1 MVLST
6 TGLDHHVARLED
18 ARRREQEITKYVA
31 RDVEE
36 LTEKIRA
43 GETTG
48 LPLKDWAIVA
58 HGAEYQGF
66 FQTASRLHAYLLG
79 HPSELVLVYAAHHC
93 AVECKEQN
101 GRSANVGTL
110 GDDGLAVEK
119 TDQGLILSV
128 GLQEGPLYVEQWD
141 DFHHQFPLR
150 SERVAAFIEKDPAS
164 SRPLNS
170 LVQPSLAV
178 EKTGAQCRYD
188 IGGHRF
194 IVRIEAGAPS
204 VLDSMRSLMWSYRTA
219 QPEMP
224 PAAREFFKA
233 YL

>member
-31 RDVEE
+31 CDVEE
-36 LTEKIRA
+36 LTAKIRA

-66 FQTASRLHAYLLG
+66 FQTASRLHAYLLA
-79 HPSELVLVYAAHHC
+79 HPNEPVLVYTAHHC
-93 AVECKEQN
+93 AVECREQN
-101 GRSANVGTL
+101 ERSAKVGTV
-110 GDDGLAVEK
+110 GGDGLIIEP
-119 TDQGLILSV
+119 TSHGQLLSIGLA
-128 GLQEGPLYVEQWD
+128 EGPLYCEQWHD
-141 DFHHQFPLR
+141 YQQQFPLR
-150 SERVAAFIEKDPAS
+150 SERILALSIQKPAPS
-164 SRPLNS
+164 IVLNG

-178 EKTGAQCRYD
+178 EKTGAQSMYD
-188 IGGHRF
+188 VDGHRF
-194 IVRIEAGAPS
+194 IVRVEAGAQPI
-204 VLDSMRSLMWSYRTA
+204 LDSMRSLMWSYRTA

-224 PAAREFFKA
+224 PAAREFFKE